1 MSNIYKHN
9 LGDAVAASSILSE
22 KLANQPNISVD
33 RISPTAIVCNYDEDG
48 NQACR
53 IIVTNDTN
61 HYFGAFGYGQD
72 NIPVP
77 AVAPSAPPVEV
88 GGVSEDSGD
97 VSCSGQN
104 CPTCGQ
110 PMPTVDATNDPN
122 IPDDTE
128 IVAIVHPHEIYGH
141 IPDYELHE
149 SVEQVETHKVKSVVS
164 KIPHKFKTIQ
174 GASKHIEN
182 AMAKKYKGKVTRQSS
197 TTFSHLREDGTYDK
211 VISEDAQFVITSFKI

>member
-48 NQACR
+48 NQTCR

-61 HYFGAFGYGQD
+61 HYFGAFGYDQD
-72 NIPVP
+72 NIPAP

-88 GGVSEDSGD
+88 GGDSEDT
-97 VSCSGQN
+97 SCPCQT
-104 CPTCGQ
+104 CPACGQ
-110 PMPTVDATNDPN
+110 PMPTVDTTNDPS

-128 IVAIVHPHEIYGH
+128 IVAIVHPYEIFGH
-141 IPDYELHE
+141 IPDHELNE
-149 SVEQVETHKVKSVVS
+149 SVEHLETNKLKSVVS
-164 KIPHKFKTIQ
+164 KIPHGFKTIQ

-182 AMAKKYKGKVTRQSS
+182 AMTKKYKGKVTRQSS
-197 TTFSHLREDGTYDK
+197 TTFSHLREDGTCDK

>member
-48 NQACR
+48 NQTCR

-61 HYFGAFGYGQD
+61 HYFGAFGYDQD
-72 NIPVP
+72 NMPAP

-88 GGVSEDSGD
+88 GGVSEDT
-97 VSCSGQN
+97 SCSCQT

-110 PMPTVDATNDPN
+110 PMPTVDTTNDPS

-128 IVAIVHPHEIYGH
+128 IVAIVHPYEIFGH
-141 IPDYELHE
+141 IPDHELTE
-149 SVEQVETHKVKSVVS
+149 SVEHVETNKFKSVVS
-164 KIPHKFKTIQ
+164 KIPHNFKTTQ

-182 AMAKKYKGKVTRQSS
+182 ALSKKYKGKVTRQSS
-197 TTFSHLREDGTYDK
+197 TTFSHLREDGTCDR